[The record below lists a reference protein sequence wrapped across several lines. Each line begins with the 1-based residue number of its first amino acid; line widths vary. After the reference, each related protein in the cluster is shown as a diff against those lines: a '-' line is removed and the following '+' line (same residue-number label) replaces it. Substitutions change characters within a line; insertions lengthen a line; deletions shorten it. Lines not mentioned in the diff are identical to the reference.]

1 MIEELS
7 STNINDI
14 INEDD
19 TEINDDIVDKILNEL
34 ENPEV
39 NEKINENID
48 FVDNNDFNNNHLSNN
63 DEFRSNNSFRNNDD
77 FNNNFNNNFND
88 EFRKEDFNLESKN
101 DNESESTI
109 NKINTILNLDTDY
122 NFSIINFIFDLKK
135 TLIVFII
142 ILLFNNT
149 FIVDFLFNL
158 ISKLISSKFIN
169 DNISLII
176 RAVLSAVMFYLTEKF
191 I

>member
-77 FNNNFNNNFND
+77 FNDNFND

-149 FIVDFLFNL
+149 FIVDLLFNL